1 MSPPTAST
9 SPRRRSASIPRWGE
23 TLGEVCI
30 WALIL
35 GLWWVH
41 DPSMK
46 DAFRLP
52 KLLVAQPLV
61 LLSLCFLSWRLW
73 DRLQIDGK
81 RLATLPVVRA
91 LVPLLLLASLTL
103 ATSGHRAIVGEAL
116 VSLWI
121 GAAALVGWNLGL
133 PLERRRRL
141 VRALMLPAAALAAVG
156 VLQFHGWYRPFDF
169 AGETEGLRLG
179 VTSFAGSAGDLALF
193 LVLPCL
199 IAQERLYGSRGYRRW
214 LWAAGLFICLWAL
227 AVTQTLSA
235 LAALAVGTVVLWALL
250 LPRRRAL
257 MAAGAAALAALLLVL
272 AVTPLRERVA
282 DKGKELARGEINAL
296 LTGRLDGWR
305 AAAYMTSQ
313 APLTGIGHGAYRTE
327 FADAKLELTEQG
339 VAFFRDNRQVMFAN
353 AHNEYLE
360 AAAEW
365 GLPGALALVW
375 ALWVLWQSLR
385 RRWSAV
391 AEVST
396 KSAKSG
402 LPRSDAVVA
411 WAGVAALAVLAAAQF
426 PFRIALVAY
435 QAILFLAWVLPSSP
449 EEAS

>member
-1 MSPPTAST
+1 
-9 SPRRRSASIPRWGE
+9 
-23 TLGEVCI
+23 LGEVCV
-30 WALIL
+30 WALVL

-73 DRLQIDGK
+73 TQPRVGLRDLT
-81 RLATLPVVRA
+81 ALPVLRA
-91 LVPLLLLASLTL
+91 LVPLLLLATLGL
-103 ATSGHRAIVGEAL
+103 ATTGHRAVVGEAL

-133 PLERRRRL
+133 PLSRRRRL
-141 VRALMLPAAALAAVG
+141 VRALILPATALAAVG

-199 IAQERLYGSRGYRRW
+199 VAQERLHGSRGLRRW
-214 LWAAGLFICLWAL
+214 LWGTGLGICLWSL

-235 LAALAVGTVVLWALL
+235 LAALAVGTAVLWGLL

-257 MAAGAAALAALLLVL
+257 LAAGAAALAALLLVL

-305 AAAYMTSQ
+305 AAAHMTAQ
-313 APLTGIGHGAYRTE
+313 APLTGVGHGAYRTE
-327 FADAKLELTEQG
+327 FADAKLELTEDG
-339 VAFFRDNRQVMFAN
+339 VEFFRHNRQVMFAN
-353 AHNEYLE
+353 AHNDYLE

-365 GLPGALALVW
+365 GLPGALALAW
-375 ALWVLWQSLR
+375 ALWVLWGALR
-385 RRWSAV
+385 HRWSAV
-391 AEVST
+391 SEA
-396 KSAKSG
+396 SAKTVSAS
-402 LPRSDAVVA
+402 LERSDAVVA
-411 WAGVAALAVLAAAQF
+411 WAGVVALAVLAAAQF

-435 QAILFLAWVLPSSP
+435 QAVLFLAWVLPSSP
-449 EEAS
+449 PEEVG